1 MNSKCKNCGKEFE
14 LFNSEF
20 CKIECLNEY
29 YLKSH
34 GFWKKEIR
42 GYRKINGISLQTLQ
56 FYLGFIWGRYSKI
69 TSPWKDSSKEK
80 MTLSANDLSNVVEKY
95 QPITRYTIGENERHI
110 MFHLERDKEI
120 SVLINQNDEDFEGL
134 GQLRDKNERGVG
146 KASSIIKGNSELD
159 VIKKILDSLLGH
171 NAKK

>member
-1 MNSKCKNCGKEFE
+1 
-14 LFNSEF
+14 
-20 CKIECLNEY
+20 
-29 YLKSH
+29 
-34 GFWKKEIR
+34 
-42 GYRKINGISLQTLQ
+42 
-56 FYLGFIWGRYSKI
+56 
-69 TSPWKDSSKEK
+69 

-134 GQLRDKNERGVG
+134 GQLRDKNDRGFG

-159 VIKKILDSLLGH
+159 VIRKILDSLLGH